1 MSDKQYHH
9 GDLKASLIAAA
20 NTILQRDGANALSLR
35 AIAAEVGVSHMAP
48 YAHFKN
54 KKQLLS
60 HIIESGFVL
69 MADAMEHC
77 TAHLDKNDAAVAGE
91 LVLVYGVSY
100 LEFAIANPQLYRLM
114 LGQVEASAMK
124 TPALKTSSS
133 TEQNNHSENSHNENE
148 QLRRPFNLL
157 RSAFALQNED
167 NQKVKAQ
174 AIGAWAMVH
183 GMAALMTEGHI
194 QLPQGVNLKQYL
206 ADASSVYFKLKS

>member
-9 GDLKASLIAAA
+9 GDLKASLITAA
-20 NTILQRDGANALSLR
+20 NTILQRDGTNALSLR

-54 KKQLLS
+54 KNQLLS
-60 HIIESGFVL
+60 SVIESGFVL
-69 MADAMEHC
+69 MADAMETC

-91 LVLVYGVSY
+91 LVLAYGVSY
-100 LEFAIANPQLYRLM
+100 LEFAMANPQLYRLM
-114 LGQVEASAMK
+114 LGQVDTSGVKAPASQ
-124 TPALKTSSS
+124 PSSP
-133 TEQNNHSENSHNENE
+133 TDPRSENA

-157 RSAFALQNED
+157 RSAFALQSED
-167 NQKVKAQ
+167 SSKVKAQ